1 MKNQILINR
10 SVYSN
15 LVKTIILTKKLLE
28 RIEDRQN
35 IDKEW
40 LTIEEVTKEYNL
52 SRKVINSYRNKGLKV
67 SQKIANGKIL
77 VSRNEL
83 EKFIKTK

>member
-1 MKNQILINR
+1 MENQILINR

-15 LVKTIILTKKLLE
+15 LVKTIIRTKKLIE
-28 RIEDRQN
+28 RLEDRPK

-40 LTIEEVTKEYNL
+40 LSIEEVTKEYNL

-77 VSRNEL
+77 ISRNEL
-83 EKFIKTK
+83 EKFIKAK